1 MKEIA
6 IRLGARE
13 AAILLSAALL
23 FGGGFATVSAFNG
36 GATTQG
42 LPMVLP
48 YQGTLAKDGMPVDGT
63 QPNVIFKLHD
73 SEAGAVELW
82 SSDSR
87 TLDVKDGRFAVT
99 LGDAH
104 DTRQL
109 QESFFRE
116 PALYVS
122 INIDG
127 TELSPRQRIAPTPQ
141 ALAAAKAAQA
151 DQALAAAGELQSD
164 LTALTQASSD
174 HSTRLLG
181 IEASAVRSGT
191 GTSSNKSISTF
202 GSYCG
207 ETAPTT
213 GEIVFPFGA
222 SNPSLRGLEAAKAHC
237 EAAAGCSST
246 AHMCTTHEMAIS
258 ASVRQVPATTA
269 TWVMGTTSEGAN
281 LSCFGYTESAHA
293 NAMFGTTFYRGEGG
307 GFRLGSFFFNTSLC
321 TDMRPI
327 ACCQ

>member
-1 MKEIA
+1 MKEIV
-6 IRLGARE
+6 IRLGTRE

-23 FGGGFATVSAFNG
+23 FGGGFATVSAFSG

-87 TLDVKDGRFAVT
+87 TLDVKDGKFAVT

-127 TELSPRQRIAPTPQ
+127 TELSPRQRIAPAPQ
-141 ALAAAKAAQA
+141 AIAAARAENGTPPGTIVAFAAASVPEGWLMCDGSARSSRDYPELAA
-151 DQALAAAGELQSD
+151 
-164 LTALTQASSD
+164 
-174 HSTRLLG
+174 LLG
-181 IEASAVRSGT
+181 SAWGT
-191 GTSSNKSISTF
+191 DFSSNCQSSTNTCDFELPELRGQFLRGAGINRGAVGTEEPGSTAMPMTTPFVTATGGQHDHVLHAAFGGDSGARAKITNGYSSSANPINVETRSSISMHN
-202 GSYCG
+202 GHEHMIVG
-207 ETAPTT
+207 GDPETRPR
-213 GEIVFPFGA
+213 
-222 SNPSLRGLEAAKAHC
+222 NKAVNY
-237 EAAAGCSST
+237 
-246 AHMCTTHEMAIS
+246 IIK
-258 ASVRQVPATTA
+258 
-269 TWVMGTTSEGAN
+269 
-281 LSCFGYTESAHA
+281 Y
-293 NAMFGTTFYRGEGG
+293 
-307 GFRLGSFFFNTSLC
+307 
-321 TDMRPI
+321 
-327 ACCQ
+327 